1 MWLEGIYGEN
11 HFQIKEVPDSVAMM
25 SLIFLHILQK
35 CNVSLNISN
44 FGYNVKDVQK
54 IQVPH
59 QGMAD
64 FYAKNKSIKTAIK
77 VVVSGNIGDNMQIAF
92 SVNLNSKL
100 YISISPTK
108 C

>member
-1 MWLEGIYGEN
+1 
-11 HFQIKEVPDSVAMM
+11 
-25 SLIFLHILQK
+25 
-35 CNVSLNISN
+35 
-44 FGYNVKDVQK
+44 
-54 IQVPH
+54 
-59 QGMAD
+59 MAD